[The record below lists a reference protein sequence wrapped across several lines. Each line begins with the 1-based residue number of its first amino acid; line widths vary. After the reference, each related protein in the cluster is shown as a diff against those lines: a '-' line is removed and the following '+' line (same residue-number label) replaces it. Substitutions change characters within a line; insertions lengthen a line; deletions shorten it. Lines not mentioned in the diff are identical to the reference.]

1 MEDAEIGVEEILVNE
16 NERIESPDSSYTSPT
31 HLGDDSP
38 QPKTEPFDPTPAP
51 PVTSVNN
58 LIPLVMGGANKIGA
72 EDLIARLGQFIGE
85 QNQENKVKL
94 VTTKGDVMLSE
105 PVKVALSGLQGE
117 TKTSTLTTGS
127 GLNGAAANIIEKMLL
142 KLTCMMES
150 WQRESREHQ
159 ARMERIMLDRVR
171 GSDESNRL
179 LKEKIELER
188 EKFEFMKLRR
198 TIEEMRSSQ
207 VVASGSTDASVNE
220 IDETPLSETDPDDI
234 PIIESVE
241 SA

>member
-1 MEDAEIGVEEILVNE
+1 
-16 NERIESPDSSYTSPT
+16 
-31 HLGDDSP
+31 
-38 QPKTEPFDPTPAP
+38 
-51 PVTSVNN
+51 
-58 LIPLVMGGANKIGA
+58 
-72 EDLIARLGQFIGE
+72 
-85 QNQENKVKL
+85 VKL
-94 VTTKGDVMLSE
+94 VTTKGDVILSE
-105 PVKVALSGLQGE
+105 PVKVALSGISGE
-117 TKTSTLTTGS
+117 TKNSTPTTGS

-207 VVASGSTDASVNE
+207 VVAAGSTGASVNE
-220 IDETPLSETDPDDI
+220 IDENPLSETDPDDI